1 MSEKRFSY
9 GETDLSMIKVV
20 CFSGG
25 KDSTD
30 MLISLPTEELVD
42 LFKKH
47 GIDVE

>member
-1 MSEKRFSY
+1 
-9 GETDLSMIKVV
+9 LH
-20 CFSGG
+20 
-25 KDSTD
+25 D